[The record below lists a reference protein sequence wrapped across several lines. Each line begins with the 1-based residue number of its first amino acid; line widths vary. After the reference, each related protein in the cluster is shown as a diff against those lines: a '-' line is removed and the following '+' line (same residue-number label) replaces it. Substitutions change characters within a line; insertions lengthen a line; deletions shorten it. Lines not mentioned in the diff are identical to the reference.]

1 MQEKRSENVMTRLS
15 RFIVDKRKAFF
26 MVFLVASVFCVGSI
40 DKVEVNDD
48 ITSYLPAETETRR
61 GLDLMEQEFITLAS
75 ADVMVDNI
83 TYQRAEASPSPS
95 TGRPTIRRRRRPSKR
110 SGRYWRTMTPTSPPR
125 WDGTPPPISSGRW
138 ASSS

>member
-1 MQEKRSENVMTRLS
+1 
-15 RFIVDKRKAFF
+15 
-26 MVFLVASVFCVGSI
+26 
-40 DKVEVNDD
+40 
-48 ITSYLPAETETRR
+48 
-61 GLDLMEQEFITLAS
+61 MEQEFITLAS

-83 TYQRAEASPSPS
+83 TYQRAEALSGKLADIPGVSEVAFDDTSDHYRGAAALFSVTFDGEADDP
-95 TGRPTIRRRRRPSKR
+95 GGRRRPSKR